1 MVMGFAPRNG
11 FRAKRIDPELEA
23 TAIPNAMDGGVVG
36 LESFG
41 WLSPVSNR
49 FFSRVSKTQ
58 KV

>member
-1 MVMGFAPRNG
+1 MGFAPRNG

-41 WLSPVSNR
+41 KLTLM
-49 FFSRVSKTQ
+49 RVKMREE
-58 KV
+58 